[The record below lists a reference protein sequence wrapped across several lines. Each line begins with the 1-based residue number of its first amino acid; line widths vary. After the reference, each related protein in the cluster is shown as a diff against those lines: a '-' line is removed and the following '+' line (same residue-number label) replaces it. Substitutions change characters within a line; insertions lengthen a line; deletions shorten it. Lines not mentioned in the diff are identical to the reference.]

1 MCVLNTIV
9 ILETSKSHHIP
20 TEAIKEDNKAKINLS
35 SFIVAVFE
43 TLQIFSLKFVVQNNR
58 RN

>member
-20 TEAIKEDNKAKINLS
+20 TVAIKDDNKAKINF
-35 SFIVAVFE
+35 SFFIAADFE
-43 TLQIFSLKFVVQNNR
+43 TLQKFSLKFVVQNNR